1 MTPEHKAAEV
11 LDLLLDQ
18 LQHHTPDGS
27 ARLADIDPG
36 TVEVVRELHLLAAAT
51 PIRDDLV
58 RELERR
64 LAGQVESLVA
74 ARLSEP
80 AGTPRDVP
88 RHVAVGRTKKSTGE
102 WRGALDSH
110 VPSPQT
116 AVEAA
121 GGVPPRGSPPVALRS
136 EDAPRWPMKILIVDQ
151 HPDAIAAL
159 KRALNSLSDLE
170 VVGDAGFGPVA
181 STWAYTL
188 EPAIIIVS
196 IEEPVTRS
204 LSTIQALTRGNP
216 AWTVVGL
223 VSQFDRE
230 VFRRAVLA
238 GVRDLMLRNSSAS
251 DLHDSLIQARR
262 ADAVRSMASARGS
275 RHVALQSAH
284 APSWRMQILIVDDD
298 RELIDL
304 LAFALKRAG
313 LEPIAAYDA
322 ASAMR
327 QYEERHPDLVVLD
340 INLGNSNGLNVLKE
354 LRRHDQLPVIML
366 TALDSEDDKVRGL
379 ELGAN
384 DYLTKPFSHREL
396 IARIRAQLRRS
407 VQEWQPT
414 SENSETRLIVGPLT
428 LDLAEHSVT
437 KAGQAV
443 SLTVTEF
450 RLLHCLMSNA
460 GVVVPTATLLT
471 RVWGYPDAGGSD
483 VVRVTV
489 HRLRRKLEDD
499 PAKPRLLHTI
509 PGVGVLLKAD

>member
-1 MTPEHKAAEV
+1 MTPEHEAAEV

-18 LQHHTPDGS
+18 LQHHTPDGG

-36 TVEVVRELHLLAAAT
+36 TAQVVRELHLLAAAT

-80 AGTPRDVP
+80 AGTPGDVP
-88 RHVAVGRTKKSTGE
+88 RHVAVGRTNEATGE

-110 VPSPQT
+110 VPSSQT

-121 GGVPPRGSPPVALRS
+121 GGASPRGSRPVALRS
-136 EDAPRWPMKILIVDQ
+136 ADAPRWPMKILIVDQ
-151 HPDAIAAL
+151 HPDRVGAL
-159 KRALNSLSDLE
+159 KHALNSFSDLE
-170 VVGDAGFGPVA
+170 VAGDAGFGPVA
-181 STWAYTL
+181 STWAFML
-188 EPAIIIVS
+188 EPALIIVS
-196 IEEPVTRS
+196 VEEPITRS
-204 LSTIQALTRGNP
+204 LSTIQALTRGTP
-216 AWTVVGL
+216 RWTVVGL
-223 VSQFDRE
+223 VSHFDRD

-238 GVRDLMLRNSSAS
+238 GARDVVIRGSSPL
-251 DLHDSLIQARR
+251 DLHASLIQARR

-275 RHVALQSAH
+275 RPVALQSAD
-284 APSWRMQILIVDDD
+284 APRWPMKILIVDDD

-340 INLGNSNGLNVLKE
+340 INLGTSNGLSFLKE
-354 LRRHDQLPVIML
+354 LRRHGQVPVIML
-366 TALDSEDDKVRGL
+366 TALDSEEDKVRGL
-379 ELGAN
+379 ELGAD

-396 IARIRAQLRRS
+396 VARIRAQLRRN

-414 SENSETRLIVGPLT
+414 GRNSQTRLIVGPIA
-428 LDLAEHSVT
+428 LDVAEHSVT

-460 GVVVPTATLLT
+460 GVVVPTAALL
-471 RVWGYPDAGGSD
+471 RGVWGDPDAGGSD

-499 PAKPRLLHTI
+499 SAKPRLLHTI
-509 PGVGVLLKAD
+509 PGVGFLLKAD